1 MAAVSPG
8 ELPAGNP
15 IDVMSCGHARLVA
28 LEAAMRDPR
37 LAELLRDDKISL
49 TTGVFDA
56 LSARLA
62 EKAGFAAAMLSGY
75 SVAGTALGEPDFGIL
90 TQTEMLEVARRV
102 VRAVEMPI
110 LVDGD
115 TGGGGV
121 ANVQRLVRE
130 LVGIGA
136 RGVFLEDQVWPKR
149 CGHMRGK
156 AVVPIEEHLEK
167 IAAARDAKSDAD
179 FLIVGRTDARATH
192 GLDEAIRRGLAM
204 KDAGAD
210 LVFVEAPQ
218 SVDEMRRITA
228 EIPPPLLVNMVEG
241 GHTPL
246 LPLAELE
253 AIGFEVAVWP
263 VTGVLAA
270 ARALERAYG
279 HLANTGDTRAIAGEM
294 MEFDEFGRL
303 VGLDEKYALAEKFR
317 R

>member
-1 MAAVSPG
+1 
-8 ELPAGNP
+8 
-15 IDVMSCGHARLVA
+15 
-28 LEAAMRDPR
+28 MRDPR
-37 LAELLRDDKISL
+37 LLDLLGDRSISL

-62 EKAGFAAAMLSGY
+62 ERAGFAAAMLSGY
-75 SVAGTALGEPDFGIL
+75 SVAGAALAEPDFGIL

-102 VRAVEMPI
+102 VRAVDHMPI

-121 ANVQRLVRE
+121 VNVQRLVTE
-130 LVGIGA
+130 LVAIGA
-136 RGVFLEDQVWPKR
+136 SGVFLEDQVWPKR

-156 AVVPIEEHLEK
+156 AVVPIEEHVEK
-167 IAAARDAKSDAD
+167 IAAAKDAKGDAD
-179 FLIVGRTDARATH
+179 FIIVGRTDARAVA

-204 KDAGAD
+204 KEAGAD

-218 SVDEMRRITA
+218 GVDEMRRITA

-246 LPLAELE
+246 LPLKELE

-263 VTGVLAA
+263 VTGILTA
-270 ARALERAYG
+270 ARALERAYT
-279 HLANTGDTRAIAGEM
+279 HLAAHGDTSAIAGEM
-294 MEFDEFGRL
+294 MGFDEFGSL
-303 VGLDEKYALAEKFR
+303 VGLDEKYALAEKYR

>member
-1 MAAVSPG
+1 
-8 ELPAGNP
+8 
-15 IDVMSCGHARLVA
+15 
-28 LEAAMRDPR
+28 MRDPR
-37 LAELLRDDKISL
+37 LLDLLSDRSITL

-75 SVAGTALGEPDFGIL
+75 SVAGTALAEPDFGIL

-102 VRAVEMPI
+102 VRAVKMPI

-121 ANVQRLVRE
+121 VNVQRLVCE
-130 LVGIGA
+130 LVGMGA
-136 RGVFLEDQVWPKR
+136 AGVFLEDQVWPKR

-156 AVVPIEEHLEK
+156 AIVPLEEHVEK
-167 IAAARDAKSDAD
+167 IAAARDAKGDAD
-179 FLIVGRTDARATH
+179 FIIVGRTDARAVE

-204 KDAGAD
+204 KQAGAD
-210 LVFVEAPQ
+210 LVFIEAPQ
-218 SVDEMRRITA
+218 GVDEMRRITA

-246 LPLAELE
+246 LALRELE
-253 AIGFEVAVWP
+253 SIGFEVAVYP
-263 VTGVLAA
+263 VTGVLSA
-270 ARALERAYG
+270 ARALEQTYN
-279 HLANTGDTRAIAGEM
+279 HLAAHGDTSAIANRLMG
-294 MEFDEFGRL
+294 FDEFGAL
-303 VGLDEKYALAEKFR
+303 VGLDEKYALAEKYR

>member
-1 MAAVSPG
+1 
-8 ELPAGNP
+8 
-15 IDVMSCGHARLVA
+15 
-28 LEAAMRDPR
+28 MRDPR
-37 LAELLRDDKISL
+37 LVDLLSDRSISL

-56 LSARLA
+56 LSAKLA

-75 SVAGTALGEPDFGIL
+75 SVAGASLAEPDFGIL
-90 TQTEMLEVARRV
+90 TQTEMIESARRV
-102 VRAVEMPI
+102 VAAVDMPI

-130 LVGIGA
+130 LVTIGA
-136 RGVFLEDQVWPKR
+136 CGVFLEDQQWPKR

-156 AVVPIEEHLEK
+156 SVVPLEEHLEK
-167 IAAARDAKSDAD
+167 IAAARDAKGDSD
-179 FLIVGRTDARATH
+179 FLIVGRTDARAVL

-210 LVFVEAPQ
+210 LVFVEAPE
-218 SVDEMRRITA
+218 SAGEMRRITA

-241 GHTPL
+241 GRTPL

-253 AIGFEVAVWP
+253 AIGYEVAVYP
-263 VTGVLAA
+263 VTGILSAA
-270 ARALERAYG
+270 HALENAYR
-279 HLANTGDTRAIAGEM
+279 HLATHGDTVGLRGQMTGFE
-294 MEFDEFGRL
+294 EFGRL
-303 VGLDEKYALAEKFR
+303 VGLEEKYALAEKYR

>member
-1 MAAVSPG
+1 
-8 ELPAGNP
+8 
-15 IDVMSCGHARLVA
+15 
-28 LEAAMRDPR
+28 MRDPR
-37 LAELLRDDKISL
+37 LLDLLSDRSITL

-75 SVAGTALGEPDFGIL
+75 SVAGTALAEPDFGIL

-102 VRAVEMPI
+102 VRAVDMPI

-121 ANVQRLVRE
+121 VNVQRLVRE
-130 LVGIGA
+130 LVAIGA
-136 RGVFLEDQVWPKR
+136 AGVFLEDQVWPKR

-156 AVVPIEEHLEK
+156 AIVPLDEHVEKLE
-167 IAAARDAKSDAD
+167 AARDAKGDAD
-179 FLIVGRTDARATH
+179 FIIVGRTDARAVE

-204 KDAGAD
+204 KKAGAD
-210 LVFVEAPQ
+210 LVFIEAPQ
-218 SVDEMRRITA
+218 GVDEMRRITA

-246 LPLAELE
+246 LPLRELE
-253 AIGFEVAVWP
+253 AIGFEVAVYP
-263 VTGVLAA
+263 VTAVLTA
-270 ARALERAYG
+270 ARALEQAYR
-279 HLANTGDTRAIAGEM
+279 HLADHGDTAAIADRM
-294 MEFDEFGRL
+294 MGFDEFAAL
-303 VGLDEKYALAEKFR
+303 VGLDEKYALAEKYR